1 MSKNKFKKMKIDQS
15 IRKLSLEPFPDDVQ
29 HIIRECARVYGTN
42 PDFWVSGLLA
52 ASSSA
57 IGTHAVLHTKY
68 DNYPSLWVA
77 LVAPSGYGK
86 TEPLKFFY
94 APLHNIDGKNFEKYK
109 TELDEYR
116 EKNKGR
122 KSNASQ
128 VKEEEP
134 KLEQLILSDAT
145 PEATGIAL
153 QSNPHG
159 VTLFR
164 DELIGFFKDLKRYN
178 INGEQQNLLSA
189 FSGSPYKV
197 NRVNRPPIFVRHPF
211 INIVGGLQSD
221 LLKELASDSRDV
233 SGFLAR
239 ILFVMPEIHK
249 TPLYTREELPD
260 SVKVERNKLIHS
272 LHYNLKYEDF
282 TLSQEAHAAYE
293 SFYNKNKHLNN
304 LKGYSDHMRMVNSK
318 MDIHVLRIALVL
330 HCIQLVYEDKG
341 YEISLQTMRHA
352 IKLAEYFRFTAGKVG
367 RYLTGTQID
376 KKDLILQLS
385 RMGHGQRKIADIVGV
400 AQPYVSQVI
409 KKHLSGN
416 S

>member
-1 MSKNKFKKMKIDQS
+1 
-15 IRKLSLEPFPDDVQ
+15 
-29 HIIRECARVYGTN
+29 
-42 PDFWVSGLLA
+42 
-52 ASSSA
+52 
-57 IGTHAVLHTKY
+57 
-68 DNYPSLWVA
+68 
-77 LVAPSGYGK
+77 
-86 TEPLKFFY
+86 
-94 APLHNIDGKNFEKYK
+94 
-109 TELDEYR
+109 
-116 EKNKGR
+116 
-122 KSNASQ
+122 
-128 VKEEEP
+128 
-134 KLEQLILSDAT
+134 
-145 PEATGIAL
+145 
-153 QSNPHG
+153 
-159 VTLFR
+159 
-164 DELIGFFKDLKRYN
+164 
-178 INGEQQNLLSA
+178 
-189 FSGSPYKV
+189 
-197 NRVNRPPIFVRHPF
+197 
-211 INIVGGLQSD
+211 
-221 LLKELASDSRDV
+221 
-233 SGFLAR
+233 
-239 ILFVMPEIHK
+239 MPEIHK

-341 YEISLQTMRHA
+341 YEISLQTMQNA

-409 KKHLSGN
+409 NKHLSGN